1 MPEWMNVGGG
11 RSTGLRIDGSEVVLP
26 MDVIFADLPFPPP
39 YCGHPWKYVVGPILS
54 IIEAEATTGTVIS
67 KLFHHP
73 PPPHSRGL
81 WLKFKVKKTESFA
94 KVNKVNE

>member
-1 MPEWMNVGGG
+1 M
-11 RSTGLRIDGSEVVLP
+11 LP

-39 YCGHPWKYVVGPILS
+39 CCGHSLKYVVVPILS

-81 WLKFKVKKTESFA
+81 WFKFKVKETESFA
-94 KVNKVNE
+94 EVNTVKEFEENFNSC